1 MTDPRYIVVK
11 DVKATHLAF
20 ELDICELGAAP
31 VKNKVNQLLQLMQ
44 LEKLSGQYL
53 NQLSS
58 GQRNRLALLAIELNT
73 RRNTSNQGETAEVI
87 DKIADVV
94 QGI

>member
-1 MTDPRYIVVK
+1 MK
-11 DVKATHLAF
+11 HVKATHLAF

>member
-1 MTDPRYIVVK
+1 MK
-11 DVKATHLAF
+11 HVKATHLAF

-44 LEKLSGQYL
+44 LKKLSGQYL

-58 GQRNRLALLAIELNT
+58 GQRNCLALLAIELNT